1 MRTTQNPTDGI
12 GRLLATVCLVAA
24 LAGCTP
30 PEQKA
35 LEDGSRLLAAGKT
48 AEALVQLQDARERIE
63 KHPTLKTNLVV
74 VGTLYNQLGL
84 AHQTLSRSAI
94 DDDAK
99 SDHRVKANVFYGK
112 TIEQNSPP
120 KIKQHAF
127 QNRAWLYFE
136 KYNFVDLKDSKEKQE
151 DFRKMA
157 KNAADDFQRLCD
169 LTTDEKFKF
178 WLEKGTVELHAKLFT
193 KARDSFG
200 KLSEKSSLARNGLGV
215 IDSLDGKKKKSAGD
229 LEGAITFYKT
239 SADHFE
245 RAIALDEKN
254 TTALLNLGAVRQELK
269 QYAAAKE
276 AYRKYLALVPNED
289 TYDIRT
295 IRTRANKLEEYLK
308 PDPIPE
314 PEPEPQPVA
323 QVEPEPEPKE
333 EVKPEPVVAE
343 AIPEEPEPEPVVIV
357 EPPTEE
363 PEPEPEPV
371 APEPEVVTV
380 VEPEPLPVPEA
391 KPEEAVTPAEPSE
404 PEPAPV
410 ITQVE
415 PAEPAKEW
423 KQRLNPKN
431 WFGDDDKET
440 TAKPSEPAP
449 ETEFGQAETSTEP
462 KSGKDWKQRVNPVN
476 WFKSDD
482 EETTAK
488 PKKTKSQISWRSN
501 TPVPTTPLPSLKPL
515 ASASTNAVKV
525 ASVLPSAVAFPRYK
539 YLNPALPNSGDRQV
553 AKTYFDDGDGA
564 QKREEW
570 QRAKAA
576 YLEAA
581 KADPAWF
588 DARFELGQA
597 AYYTGDT
604 DLALQSFEHALAIDP
619 NDGPARFNF
628 AMSLV
633 QGNYYAAAARE
644 LETFLQFDPD
654 NAQAHFEA
662 GRLYAQKLNDVARA
676 AVHYKRVIGLKPGH
690 PQAVTIRYWL
700 IRNKTN

>member
-1 MRTTQNPTDGI
+1 
-12 GRLLATVCLVAA
+12 
-24 LAGCTP
+24 
-30 PEQKA
+30 
-35 LEDGSRLLAAGKT
+35 
-48 AEALVQLQDARERIE
+48 
-63 KHPTLKTNLVV
+63 
-74 VGTLYNQLGL
+74 
-84 AHQTLSRSAI
+84 
-94 DDDAK
+94 
-99 SDHRVKANVFYGK
+99 
-112 TIEQNSPP
+112 
-120 KIKQHAF
+120 
-127 QNRAWLYFE
+127 
-136 KYNFVDLKDSKEKQE
+136 
-151 DFRKMA
+151 
-157 KNAADDFQRLCD
+157 
-169 LTTDEKFKF
+169 
-178 WLEKGTVELHAKLFT
+178 
-193 KARDSFG
+193 
-200 KLSEKSSLARNGLGV
+200 V
-215 IDSLDGKKKKSAGD
+215 I
-229 LEGAITFYKT
+229 
-239 SADHFE
+239 
-245 RAIALDEKN
+245 
-254 TTALLNLGAVRQELK
+254 
-269 QYAAAKE
+269 
-276 AYRKYLALVPNED
+276 
-289 TYDIRT
+289 
-295 IRTRANKLEEYLK
+295 
-308 PDPIPE
+308 
-314 PEPEPQPVA
+314 
-323 QVEPEPEPKE
+323 VEPPT
-333 EVKPEPVVAE
+333 
-343 AIPEEPEPEPVVIV
+343 EEPEPEPVVIV
-357 EPPTEE
+357 EPPTE
-363 PEPEPEPV
+363 EPEPEPV

-415 PAEPAKEW
+415 PAKPAKDW

-431 WFGDDDKET
+431 WFGDDDEET

-462 KSGKDWKQRVNPVN
+462 KSGKDWKQRVNPVS

-501 TPVPTTPLPSLKPL
+501 TPVPTTPLPSRKPL

-604 DLALQSFEHALAIDP
+604 DLALQSFEHALAIEP

-628 AMSLV
+628 AKSLV
-633 QGNYYAAAARE
+633 QGNYYAAAAHE
-644 LETFLQFDPD
+644 LETFLQLNPD

-662 GRLYAQKLNDVARA
+662 GRLYSQELSDVTRA

>member
-1 MRTTQNPTDGI
+1 MRTTQNPTDRI
-12 GRLLATVCLVAA
+12 GRLLAAFCLVAA

-30 PEQKA
+30 HEQKA
-35 LEDGSRLLAAGKT
+35 LEDGSHLLAAGKT
-48 AEALVQLQDARERIE
+48 ADALVQLQAAFKGIER
-63 KHPTLKTNLVV
+63 HPNLKTNLVV
-74 VGTLYNQLGL
+74 VGKLYNQLGL
-84 AHQTLSRSAI
+84 AHQILSKNKTGAAKTGELREAKKWFDLAI
-94 DDDAK
+94 EKGGQGSRIQA
-99 SDHRVKANVFYGK
+99 Y
-112 TIEQNSPP
+112 E
-120 KIKQHAF
+120 
-127 QNRAWLYFE
+127 NRAWLHLE
-136 KYNFVDLKDSKEKQE
+136 VEEWEEAANDLGSLLITTSG
-151 DFRKMA
+151 A
-157 KNAADDFQRLCD
+157 KSPNHVFD
-169 LTTDEKFKF
+169 L
-178 WLEKGTVELHAKLFT
+178 WLEKGIAEYGAKRIVDA
-193 KARDSFG
+193 KESFNRIPNDP
-200 KLSEKSSLARNGLGV
+200 LAQNNLGN
-215 IDSLDGKKKKSAGD
+215 IAWSQKKNA
-229 LEGAITFYKT
+229 AA
-239 SADHFE
+239 ADHFE
-245 RAIALDEKN
+245 RAIALDKN
-254 TTALLNLGAVRQELK
+254 KTHTTALRNLGAVRQELK
-269 QYAAAKE
+269 QYPEALK
-276 AYRKYLALVPNED
+276 AYRAYNDLVPAD
-289 TYDIRT
+289 SDISDLVES
-295 IRTRANKLEEYLK
+295 LEEYLK

-314 PEPEPQPVA
+314 PVA
-323 QVEPEPEPKE
+323 QVEPEPELKE
-333 EVKPEPVVAE
+333 ELKPEPVVAE
-343 AIPEEPEPEPVVIV
+343 VTPEEPEPNPVVIVEPPTEEPESEPEPVVIV

-363 PEPEPEPV
+363 PEPE
-371 APEPEVVTV
+371 VVTV
-380 VEPEPLPVPEA
+380 VEPAPLPVPEA
-391 KPEEAVTPAEPSE
+391 NPEEAVTPAEPSE
-404 PEPAPV
+404 PEPTQV

-415 PAEPAKEW
+415 PAKPA
-423 KQRLNPKN
+423 
-431 WFGDDDKET
+431 
-440 TAKPSEPAP
+440 
-449 ETEFGQAETSTEP
+449 
-462 KSGKDWKQRVNPVN
+462 KDWKQRVNPVN
-476 WFKSDD
+476 WFKND
-482 EETTAK
+482 EEEMTAK
-488 PKKTKSQISWRSN
+488 PKKTKSQISWRST
-501 TPVPTTPLPSLKPL
+501 TPVPTTPLPSPKPL

-604 DLALQSFEHALAIDP
+604 DLALQAFEYALAILP

-628 AMSLV
+628 GMSLV

>member
-1 MRTTQNPTDGI
+1 MRTTQKPTDLTS
-12 GRLLATVCLVAA
+12 RLLAAVCLVAT
-24 LAGCTP
+24 LTGCTP
-30 PEQKA
+30 PEQNA
-35 LEDGSRLLAAGKT
+35 LEEGSRLLADGKI
-48 AEALVQLQDARERIE
+48 AEALKQLEDAQKRIE
-63 KHPTLKTNLVV
+63 GHPNLKTNLVV
-74 VGTLYNQLGL
+74 VGKLYNQLGL
-84 AHQTLSRSAI
+84 SHQILSKNKTG
-94 DDDAK
+94 DAK
-99 SDHRVKANVFYGK
+99 QGELSEAKKYFDLVIKKGGRESRIQAYQNLAWLHLEAKNWEEAAEAFGSLRMTNNNSKSTNNVFQY
-112 TIEQNSPP
+112 
-120 KIKQHAF
+120 
-127 QNRAWLYFE
+127 
-136 KYNFVDLKDSKEKQE
+136 
-151 DFRKMA
+151 
-157 KNAADDFQRLCD
+157 
-169 LTTDEKFKF
+169 
-178 WLEKGTVELHAKLFT
+178 WLEKGTAELRAERTSDAIESFSNIPDNTHAQ
-193 KARDSFG
+193 
-200 KLSEKSSLARNGLGV
+200 NGLGTV
-215 IDSLDGKKKKSAGD
+215 AWKQKDIASAAKHFKKAVDLDGNN
-229 LEGAITFYKT
+229 T
-239 SADHFE
+239 
-245 RAIALDEKN
+245 IALR
-254 TTALLNLGAVRQELK
+254 NLGAVRQELK
-269 QYAAAKE
+269 QYADALK
-276 AYRKYLALVPNED
+276 AYRSYLALVPNAD
-289 TYDIRT
+289 TEFRNIVES
-295 IRTRANKLEEYLK
+295 LEEYLK
-308 PDPIPE
+308 PDPEPDPIPE
-314 PEPEPQPVA
+314 PVV

-343 AIPEEPEPEPVVIV
+343 ATPEEPEPEPVVIV

-415 PAEPAKEW
+415 PAKPAKDW

-431 WFGDDDKET
+431 WFGDDDEET

-462 KSGKDWKQRVNPVN
+462 KSGKDWKQRMNPVS

-501 TPVPTTPLPSLKPL
+501 TPVPTTPLPSRKPL

-553 AKTYFDDGDGA
+553 AKTYFADGDGA

-604 DLALQSFEHALAIDP
+604 DLALQSFEHALAIQP

-628 AMSLV
+628 AKSLV
-633 QGNYYAAAARE
+633 QGNYYAAAAHE
-644 LETFLQFDPD
+644 LETFLQLDPD
-654 NAQAHFEA
+654 NAQAHFEV
-662 GRLYAQKLNDVARA
+662 GRLYAQELNDVARA